1 MCFLCVCVFFFCVFF
16 GRGGGEIKVWIF
28 LRGHHITGLFWGHF
42 YTFKSFFL
50 RSRYKSEYFS
60 GAGTNI
66 VWGMHHR
73 EHGVK
78 QRLWHICFAI

>member
-1 MCFLCVCVFFFCVFF
+1 MFFFVCVFFLCVFF
-16 GRGGGEIKVWIF
+16 LFFFCLFFWGGGGGGEIKVWIF

-50 RSRYKSEYFS
+50 RSRYKLEYFS

-66 VWGMHHR
+66 VWGMHPR
-73 EHGVK
+73 QHG
-78 QRLWHICFAI
+78 R